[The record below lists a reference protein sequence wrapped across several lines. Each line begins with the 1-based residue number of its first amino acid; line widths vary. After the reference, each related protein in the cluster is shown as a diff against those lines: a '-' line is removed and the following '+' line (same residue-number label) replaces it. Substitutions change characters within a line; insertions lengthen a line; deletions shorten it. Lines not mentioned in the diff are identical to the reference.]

1 MTKEQQQS
9 FVEELN
15 KLQEK
20 YGVKLTVFLT
30 PANWFA
36 KLFRKFIKVTWQIFF
51 IEDKPKES

>member
-20 YGVKLTVFLT
+20 YGVKLTVVLT

-36 KLFRKFIKVTWQIFF
+36 KLFRRFIKVTWQIFF
-51 IEDKPKES
+51 IEDKSKNS